1 MRILL
6 SKRSRT
12 YAAKFQSSIK
22 LSLTIWQDGTETRKT
37 FLHVPSA
44 IEAEEAEE
52 IGVEH
57 LLRDI
62 KDSTTTTLATRVS
75 EQLASLRGLQSR
87 LSEVQSYL
95 VDVAAGKLPIN
106 HQIVYHLQDVFNL
119 LPDLN
124 DPTLTQSF
132 TANTNDQL
140 LVVYLSS
147 LVRAV
152 IALHALVDNK
162 EANGRAELE
171 EGRGDEKTKKTEK
184 DETKKSEQDGDSKTG
199 KEEGTK
205 ESKDDEK
212 PK

>member
-1 MRILL
+1 MGYNI
-6 SKRSRT
+6 
-12 YAAKFQSSIK
+12 Y
-22 LSLTIWQDGTETRKT
+22 QDGTETRKT

-62 KDSTTTTLATRVS
+62 KDSTTTTLTTRVS

-87 LSEVQSYL
+87 LLEVHKYL

-119 LPDLN
+119 LPDLEE
-124 DPTLTQSF
+124 PSLTHSF

-147 LVRAV
+147 LVRSV

-162 EANGRAELE
+162 EANGKAELE
-171 EGRGDEKTKKTEK
+171 EGKDEEAKSKKTEK
-184 DETKKSEQDGDSKTG
+184 ENGK
-199 KEEGTK
+199 KEEEK
-205 ESKDDEK
+205 KKDEGKGGAEK
-212 PK
+212 PKQCI